1 MMNIYKTVFDTELQG
16 KNYLIAQGVW
26 AEVTDEGVTSMQYIN
41 GTAAVVN
48 IGKIVEI
55 PATYD
60 ADGNELTPPV
70 YYDGWAYDIMS
81 SDTLDFGTYEVYPA
95 EESAHSF
102 LGWAVSAEVP
112 PPTDGE

>member
-26 AEVTDEGVTSMQYIN
+26 EEVTEEGVTSMQYIN

-60 ADGNELTPPV
+60 ADGNELTPPI
-70 YYDGWAYDIMS
+70 YFAGWAYDIMS
-81 SDTLDFGTYEVYPA
+81 SATLDLEYEVYPA
-95 EESAHSF
+95 EKAAHSF
-102 LGWAVSAEVP
+102 LGWARSSEVP
-112 PPTDGE
+112 PLGDE